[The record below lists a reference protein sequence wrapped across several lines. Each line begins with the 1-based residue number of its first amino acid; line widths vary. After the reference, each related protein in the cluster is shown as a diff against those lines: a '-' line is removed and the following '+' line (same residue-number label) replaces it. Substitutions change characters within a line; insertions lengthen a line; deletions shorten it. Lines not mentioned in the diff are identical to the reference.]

1 MNDRGALVER
11 RQLELPVRYASSAT
25 VPSPCTAVCEM
36 DPATGWCKGCH
47 RTLDEIAD
55 WALLDADARRA
66 IWAQLPAR
74 FDARQRT

>member
-1 MNDRGALVER
+1 MNDRVLVER
-11 RQLELPVRYASSAT
+11 HQLELPARYASGGT
-25 VPSPCTAVCEM
+25 VPSPCVAVCEM
-36 DPATGWCKGCH
+36 DPATGWCKGCQ

-55 WALLDADARRA
+55 WALLDAEARRA